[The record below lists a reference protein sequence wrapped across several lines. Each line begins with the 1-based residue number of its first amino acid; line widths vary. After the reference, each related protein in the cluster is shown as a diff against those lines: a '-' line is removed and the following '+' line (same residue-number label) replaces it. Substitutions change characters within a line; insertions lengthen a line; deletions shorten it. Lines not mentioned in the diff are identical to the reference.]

1 MVSVHVSSAVYR
13 VFETRS
19 GQTKDY
25 LIGIFCF
32 SANHASLRR
41 KTNDWL
47 ANNKNNV
54 LEWRIMPTRELLLQ

>member
-1 MVSVHVSSAVYR
+1 MVSVLVSSAVYR

-32 SANHASLRR
+32 SANHAALSR
-41 KTNDWL
+41 KTKDWL
-47 ANNKNNV
+47 AENKNNV
-54 LEWRIMPTRELLLQ
+54 LEWRDMPTRGLLFQ